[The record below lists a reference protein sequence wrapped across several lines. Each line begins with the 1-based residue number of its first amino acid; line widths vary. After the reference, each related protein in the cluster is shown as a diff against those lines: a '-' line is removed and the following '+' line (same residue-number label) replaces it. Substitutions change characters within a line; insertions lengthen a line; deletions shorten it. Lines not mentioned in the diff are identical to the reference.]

1 VSDPL
6 EHAGSANGASA
17 EGVQPPVSAGIA
29 SGGLV
34 AGRPEIVVGAAFAG
48 GVALAI
54 LVRRL
59 GR

>member
-17 EGVQPPVSAGIA
+17 EGVQATESTGIA
-29 SGGLV
+29 SGHL

-48 GVALAI
+48 GIALAI

>member
-1 VSDPL
+1 VTESL
-6 EHAGSANGASA
+6 GHAGSANGASA
-17 EGVQPPVSAGIA
+17 EHSQPAASSGVSA
-29 SGGLV
+29 GLV

-48 GVALAI
+48 GLALAI

>member
-1 VSDPL
+1 VSEPL
-6 EHAGSANGASA
+6 EHPRSANGASA
-17 EGVQPPVSAGIA
+17 EGMQPADPAGVVT
-29 SGGLV
+29 GLV

-48 GVALAI
+48 GLALAI

>member
-1 VSDPL
+1 VSEPL
-6 EHAGSANGASA
+6 EHAGSANGARA
-17 EGVQPPVSAGIA
+17 EGVQPAGSVGVA
-29 SGGLV
+29 AGLV

-48 GVALAI
+48 GIALAI

>member
-1 VSDPL
+1 MTEPPQ
-6 EHAGSANGASA
+6 HAGSSNGASA
-17 EGVQPPVSAGIA
+17 EGVQPAGSAAGVA
-29 SGGLV
+29 AGLV

-48 GVALAI
+48 GLALAI

>member
-1 VSDPL
+1 VSEAF

-17 EGVQPPVSAGIA
+17 EGMQSAESAGVV
-29 SGGLV
+29 SGIV
-34 AGRPEIVVGAAFAG
+34 AGRPEIFVGAAFAG
-48 GVALAI
+48 GIALAI